1 MTEKSQTA
9 VVTVRKERAAS
20 PVGAGDPRLVPSVV
34 PAKTPKRYY
43 RPELDSLRFFAFLAV
58 FLFHV
63 TPRDPSAYS
72 RHSFLPHAVV
82 PWICGIAG
90 AGAFGVDLFFALSA
104 YLITTLLLREKAERG
119 HIDVKAFYA
128 RRILRIWP
136 LYFLFIAIAAA
147 IPLWDHTQKLGW
159 PYVAGYLLLA
169 GNWVYALKGLPASVA
184 IPLWSI
190 SIEEQ
195 FYLLVPWSIKYFSRR
210 LLIAFACSLLVLA
223 NICLYFIGRLHI
235 SGLAVWY
242 NSLVQ
247 FEFFAAGML
256 LCLMLRGRIPR
267 MTEGARLTLA
277 AAFITCWYFSSK
289 LALTPRSVGDANA
302 GSWPLIFG
310 FGLAALG
317 CCFLLLALLGLEKTQ
332 LPRSAIYL
340 GRISYGLYVFH
351 LPVLHLLSHNIS
363 IHRFIF
369 KGENWFFNGLVGLGL
384 TIVVAS
390 ISYRFFEAPF
400 LRLKNR
406 YQTIESRPV

>member
-195 FYLLVPWSIKYFSRR
+195 FYLFWPPILRRITRRNLVYVVMVLLAVANLARIV
-210 LLIAFACSLLVLA
+210 LIAAHASGAGIEYNTFARIDPIALGILAACLLGDRSPSFSPAMRFALVLA
-223 NICLYFIGRLHI
+223 ALAACASIGTYGHLNAPQSAAPVIGTLIGRP
-235 SGLAVWY
+235 
-242 NSLVQ
+242 LV
-247 FEFFAAGML
+247 A
-256 LCLMLRGRIPR
+256 
-267 MTEGARLTLA
+267 LA
-277 AAFITCWYFSSK
+277 AAAILVASIG
-289 LALTPRSVGDANA
+289 ARGPGRILTFP
-302 GSWPLIFG
+302 G
-310 FGLAALG
+310 FV
-317 CCFLLLALLGLEKTQ
+317 
-332 LPRSAIYL
+332 YL
-340 GRISYGLYVFH
+340 GKISYGLYVYH
-351 LPVLHLLSHNIS
+351 MAGVLIAEHILRNGHGGRHRGAALLG
-363 IHRFIF
+363 F
-369 KGENWFFNGLVGLGL
+369 LL
-384 TIVVAS
+384 TVAFS
-390 ISYRFFEAPF
+390 AISYRWFESPF
-400 LRLKNR
+400 LRLKDR
-406 YQTIESRPV
+406 FAVIRSRPV

>member
-1 MTEKSQTA
+1 MTSSPSTLEALDATCYEKSQPQL
-9 VVTVRKERAAS
+9 RAR
-20 PVGAGDPRLVPSVV
+20 DRF
-34 PAKTPKRYY
+34 Y
-43 RPELDSLRFFAFLAV
+43 RPELDVVRFIAFLLV
-58 FLFHV
+58 FVRHWLPASYDPKITMQFHGL
-63 TPRDPSAYS
+63 TQIINT
-72 RHSFLPHAVV
+72 
-82 PWICGIAG
+82 WILASGYG
-90 AGAFGVDLFFALSA
+90 LGLFFTLSA
-104 YLITTLLLREKAERG
+104 YLICELLLRERDASGSILVEK
-119 HIDVKAFYA
+119 FYI

-136 LYFLFIAIAAA
+136 LYFASLAMALVIAVAYGDRDSVIWAAFSA
-147 IPLWDHTQKLGW
+147 
-159 PYVAGYLLLA
+159 VLL
-169 GNWVYALKGLPASVA
+169 GNWFIVFHGVPSTPFS
-184 IPLWSI
+184 PLWSI